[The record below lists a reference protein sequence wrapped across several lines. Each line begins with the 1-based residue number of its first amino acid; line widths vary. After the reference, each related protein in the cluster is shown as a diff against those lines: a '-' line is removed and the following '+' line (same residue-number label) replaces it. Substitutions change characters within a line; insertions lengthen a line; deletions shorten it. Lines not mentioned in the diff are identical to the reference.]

1 MSGVFVSY
9 KAEDRRRVAPLVQAL
24 EADGFAVWWDAHI
37 GGGASWREA
46 IEAELDRAACVLVV
60 WSKRSV
66 APDGKFVRD
75 EAARAQRRGVYL
87 PVLLDNVEPPLG
99 FGEVQAL
106 RLVGWRGSR
115 TSERYAAVTNAV
127 SAIIGGS
134 TQRSIR
140 GPRRA
145 LAVDRRLALGGGLA
159 ALGAAGFAGW
169 FILEGQPNAASE
181 SLAVLPFANLS
192 GDPSQAYFSDGLAE
206 ELRTALSRM
215 PGLKVIGRVSSEKFR
230 AADDVAAVARQLR
243 VRNVLTGSVRR
254 SDSTVRIAAQLID
267 GSNGVERW
275 SESFDRPPGD
285 VLAMQSDIAQKVAA
299 ALSLRLGHRSLATL
313 LVGTTSNPQA
323 RDIYFRAVAVREF
336 SHSED
341 NFREAVGLLDAAIKL
356 DPHFAAAYAQKA
368 STLADLTG
376 SFAATPAD
384 FVRGYAEAATIARR
398 AIALA
403 PNLALGHG
411 ALSDALWGQLDFRAG
426 LAEYGRA
433 LDLSPDDVDVLMG
446 YSRLAAPIGQRRG
459 AIAAAGKAADID
471 PLNAQG
477 SRIARQRLLCRT
489 PV

>member
-37 GGGASWREA
+37 GGGALWREA
-46 IEAELDRAACVLVV
+46 IEAELGRAACVLVV

-99 FGEVQAL
+99 LGEVQAL
-106 RLVGWRGSR
+106 RLVGWRGSG
-115 TSERYAAVTNAV
+115 TSERYAAVTNA
-127 SAIIGGS
+127 SFCNN
-134 TQRSIR
+134 
-140 GPRRA
+140 
-145 LAVDRRLALGGGLA
+145 RRLDPTEHSSSETRSRSGPKTCAGRRIGSPRSSWVRGLV
-159 ALGAAGFAGW
+159 F
-169 FILEGQPNAASE
+169 LEGQPNAASE

-206 ELRTALSRM
+206 ELRTVLSRM

-243 VRNVLTGSVRR
+243 VRNVLTGRCGDPIRPS
-254 SDSTVRIAAQLID
+254 
-267 GSNGVERW
+267 GSLLNSSMARMAWERW

-313 LVGTTSNPQA
+313 LVGTTSNPRA
-323 RDIYFRAVAVREF
+323 RDIYFRAVAVRES

-341 NFREAVGLLDAAIKL
+341 NYREAVGLLDAAIKL
-356 DPHFAAAYAQKA
+356 R
-368 STLADLTG
+368 
-376 SFAATPAD
+376 PA
-384 FVRGYAEAATIARR
+384 FCCGICAE
-398 AIALA
+398 
-403 PNLALGHG
+403 
-411 ALSDALWGQLDFRAG
+411 
-426 LAEYGRA
+426 
-433 LDLSPDDVDVLMG
+433 
-446 YSRLAAPIGQRRG
+446 
-459 AIAAAGKAADID
+459 GKH
-471 PLNAQG
+471 
-477 SRIARQRLLCRT
+477 SC
-489 PV
+489 

>member
-1 MSGVFVSY
+1 M
-9 KAEDRRRVAPLVQAL
+9 
-24 EADGFAVWWDAHI
+24 
-37 GGGASWREA
+37 
-46 IEAELDRAACVLVV
+46 
-60 WSKRSV
+60 
-66 APDGKFVRD
+66 
-75 EAARAQRRGVYL
+75 
-87 PVLLDNVEPPLG
+87 
-99 FGEVQAL
+99 
-106 RLVGWRGSR
+106 GWRGSR

-140 GPRRA
+140 GPRRG

-243 VRNVLTGSVRR
+243 VRNVLTGACGDPIRPPDRYSTHRWLEWRGALVREFRR
-254 SDSTVRIAAQLID
+254 S
-267 GSNGVERW
+267 
-275 SESFDRPPGD
+275 PGD
-285 VLAMQSDIAQKVAA
+285 VLAMQSDIAQKVGCAD
-299 ALSLRLGHRSLATL
+299 LRLGHRSLATL

-323 RDIYFRAVAVREF
+323 RDIYFRAVAVRES

-341 NFREAVGLLDAAIKL
+341 NFREAVGCSMRRSSSTRILLRHMRRRQEILLTDQIICSNACGFRSGICRSSHNRATRHCPGSQSRARSWSAIRRAL
-356 DPHFAAAYAQKA
+356 
-368 STLADLTG
+368 G
-376 SFAATPAD
+376 SVGFPSRARR
-384 FVRGYAEAATIARR
+384 VRPSLGSIARR
-398 AIALA
+398 C
-403 PNLALGHG
+403 GRV
-411 ALSDALWGQLDFRAG
+411 DG
-426 LAEYGRA
+426 LQSSRRTDRPKEGRNRRSRQSSRHRPAE
-433 LDLSPDDVDVLMG
+433 S
-446 YSRLAAPIGQRRG
+446 
-459 AIAAAGKAADID
+459 
-471 PLNAQG
+471 QG